1 MGESKGIRAA
11 MAQQAAGAPQ
21 AAGQKSP
28 DEVDVDGYE
37 YRVILHG
44 GLVIQVISQQTA
56 PELAVAWQQAR
67 KADAVVQWNGDQ
79 FTEARQV
86 AHIESVIDDEAEGEE
101 PAATEGAENPAPTEA
116 AAAS

>member
-1 MGESKGIRAA
+1 MAESKGIRAA
-11 MAQQAAGAPQ
+11 MTQPAAGQQ
-21 AAGQKSP
+21 AAGQKVT

-44 GLVIQVISQQTA
+44 GLVIQVISQQSA

-86 AHIESVIDDEAEGEE
+86 AHIESVIDDEPEGEE
-101 PAATEGAENPAPTEA
+101 PAEAEGAEAPAAAEP